1 MILCNGCKMIY
12 DDNICRDIGNFI
24 ICNYCYNF
32 HDKKLIPII
41 YDKNDN
47 IIHLN
52 SLQNDNNIFDHANLL
67 IHFSKKLIY

>member
-41 YDKNDN
+41 YDKNNN
-47 IIHLN
+47 IIRLN
-52 SLQNDNNIFDHANLL
+52 SLQYDNNMVDRYKFINTF
-67 IHFSKKLIY
+67 